1 MRATKGLWQP
11 VRKHLST
18 GCARLS
24 VETWRRLKQLGSRD
38 EAVASAVRHIGMA
51 QTWAQLLGRA
61 SDQMVRRAKQNCPPY
76 SRRRRWQTVN
86 CGPGQTSI
94 RIESNCTL
102 RVFRRGKLWF
112 AYRTVVSKRQVSGGL
127 LCFVL
132 GPLPICT
139 HTREAIMRLAEY
151 YHFFPGKDGMQWVD
165 IETYSGH
172 FLQPTS

>member
-1 MRATKGLWQP
+1 LNQQVPRD
-11 VRKHLST
+11 LSSNGAPLLFEGIDRT
-18 GCARLS
+18 AARLP
-24 VETWRRLKQLGSRD
+24 
-38 EAVASAVRHIGMA
+38 AIFI
-51 QTWAQLLGRA
+51 TWAQLLGRA